1 MLALDFDD
9 GTLIL
14 TEAGSKRRA
23 SLHVVQGRDRLRQH
37 DPGGLE
43 VLDATLAD
51 FCRALRRENHTL
63 KRALTDP
70 HLFSGI
76 GNAYSDEILHAARL
90 SPFKQTQAI
99 GDEEVA
105 RLFDAVRTTLLGW
118 SARLRE
124 ETGDGFPEKV
134 TAFREGMAVHG
145 RYGQPCPVCG
155 SPVQRVVYAAN
166 EANYCATCQTGGR
179 LLADRSLSRLLR
191 DDWPRTLEELETSRP
206 KPRRWPLSSRPS
218 EPAADCAQRPGK
230 RPEAPYHSSMRT
242 AARRSPPSSAVC
254 CPPARWRRTRAVLR
268 CGGDAEGGAPF
279 VEADPRDP
287 SRVVGFEVD
296 VAALLAGGPRPH
308 AAVRAG
314 RVHQPRCGRRA
325 RRLRHRAERHRRPP
339 GRRARLAVTRPVLRV
354 PRGADGAAE
363 RRRAPDARWPTCA
376 AGAWRRSARRWPPT
390 SSSAPGRSTASCR

>member
-1 MLALDFDD
+1 MPELPDVDLYVHALRPRIVGHRIERARLATPFLLRSVDPPLAAVEGRTVAGVSRLGKRIVIDAGAELYLVIHLMIAGRFRWKPPGTRVPGKVGLLALDFDT

-23 SLHVVQGRDRLRQH
+23 SLHVVQGHDQLRQH
-37 DPGGLE
+37 DRGGIE
-43 VLDATLAD
+43 VLEATLAD
-51 FCRALRRENHTL
+51 FSSVLRRENHTL

-70 HLFSGI
+70 HVFSGI

-105 RLFDAVRTTLLGW
+105 RLFEAVRTTLLGW

-145 RYGQPCPVCG
+145 RYRQPCPACG

-191 DDWPRTLEELETSRP
+191 EDWPRTLEELER
-206 KPRRWPLSSRPS
+206 
-218 EPAADCAQRPGK
+218 
-230 RPEAPYHSSMRT
+230 
-242 AARRSPPSSAVC
+242 RRSSS
-254 CPPARWRRTRAVLR
+254 
-268 CGGDAEGGAPF
+268 
-279 VEADPRDP
+279 
-287 SRVVGFEVD
+287 
-296 VAALLAGGPRPH
+296 
-308 AAVRAG
+308 
-314 RVHQPRCGRRA
+314 
-325 RRLRHRAERHRRPP
+325 
-339 GRRARLAVTRPVLRV
+339 
-354 PRGADGAAE
+354 
-363 RRRAPDARWPTCA
+363 
-376 AGAWRRSARRWPPT
+376 
-390 SSSAPGRSTASCR
+390 